1 MKNHDVFRVVNL
13 FLALA
18 FVLQLLTGC
27 ANKKP
32 LETTT
37 VSPKYKLDHIDTF
50 YPLSYAGKE
59 NPYND
64 DWKRSHLL
72 SMMEAD
78 AFGVF
83 PDKTVVFDIEK
94 AELTV
99 VKYSNKKA
107 TEIELTGFG
116 NKKIMEARI
125 SEDELLVLSLVGDKG
140 FKSSKY
146 FFSIFDLNGVKKY
159 ETDITSAFSDDV
171 PHLGLPSEGFYP
183 VYSSCSA
190 LLWDSSKNNF
200 AKERFTA
207 NDKTGFV
214 LRDVK
219 CFKDGQLGILLGQTG
234 ESEDTKSIVIL
245 SDFRFKHRKD
255 YAFDVHAERFCY
267 GDDVMAYGYQS
278 LIRAS
283 SSGCEV
289 ICKWDDMHMN
299 MPYSVFYEADLIR
312 VLSAFS
318 DLDYSYSGFIMPLN
332 NLFLFNVSKRDTKDI
347 NTVKLASLGMNQY
360 YNIEFLTD
368 VFNLTHDDIRIE
380 LKQFDVSDEIYSE
393 YTASIR
399 EAYLEMSNESYDIYF
414 FPYKPLINSSDLD
427 NYLMI
432 NEKLCDRFSKDN
444 VYTKMAYGEGDASYF
459 LHPFFSLA
467 GSYYCESGF
476 GGQTE
481 LSEVDTYYFRMLPN
495 VFAVTDDDQFEKL
508 FVDDPSYG
516 GKYIYDDELSLSD
529 YLDCSKGREVKLSG
543 IPGVSG
549 DAPMIKSCG
558 GFAFNKYIDLNIAA
572 EITDFLLS
580 DLVQSFTHE
589 EDTVFPVT
597 RENAAFQ
604 VSNWLFVDYSSIV
617 TVVNDGASV
626 DNPWANREN
635 TQEKLPYARKF
646 LECFDSVSVFF
657 EPDPV
662 IGMIFSEEYL
672 LYIEGTV
679 TRDSFRESY
688 TRRISLYLSEINN

>member
-1 MKNHDVFRVVNL
+1 MKKHDVFRVINL
-13 FLALA
+13 FLVMT
-18 FVLQLLTGC
+18 FIMPMMTGC
-27 ANKKP
+27 IKTKQ

-37 VSPKYKLDHIDTF
+37 ESLKYKLDHIDTF
-50 YPLSYAGKE
+50 YPLSYTGKK
-59 NPYND
+59 NSYND
-64 DWKRSHLL
+64 IWDRSHLINTL
-72 SMMEAD
+72 ETD
-78 AFGVF
+78 VFGIF
-83 PDKTVVFDIEK
+83 SDKTVVFDIEK

-99 VKYSNKKA
+99 VEYSGKKA
-107 TEIELTGFG
+107 KEITIAGFDDK
-116 NKKIMEARI
+116 NILEARF
-125 SEDELLVLSLVGDKG
+125 SEEELLVLSFVGDKG

-146 FFSIFDLNGVKKY
+146 FFSILDLEGNLIS
-159 ETDITSAFSDDV
+159 EMEITSAFSDDA
-171 PHLGLPSEGFYP
+171 PHLGLSLEGFYP
-183 VYSSCSA
+183 LYSSGSVI
-190 LLWDSSKNNF
+190 LWDCSKKAFVN
-200 AKERFTA
+200 EIFTTK
-207 NDKTGFV
+207 DKSGFV
-214 LRDVK
+214 VRDVK
-219 CFKDGQLGILLGQTG
+219 CFKDGKLGVLLGQTG
-234 ESEDTKSIVIL
+234 ESEESKSSVML
-245 SDFRFKHRKD
+245 SDYRFKNRKN
-255 YAFDVHAERFCY
+255 YEFDAHAERFSS
-267 GDDVMAYGYQS
+267 GEDVIVYGYYS
-278 LIRAS
+278 LLKLTE
-283 SSGCEV
+283 SGCEL
-289 ICKWDDMHMN
+289 ICNWEDLHMD
-299 MPYSVFYEADLIR
+299 MPYSVSYDNGLIR
-312 VLSAFS
+312 VLSSFT
-318 DLDYSYSGFIMPLN
+318 DFEYSNSGSIEPLN
-332 NLFLFNVSKRDTKDI
+332 NLYLCNVSKREPKDI
-347 NTVKLASLGMNQY
+347 ATVKLAALGMNQY

-368 VFNLTHDDIRIE
+368 LFNLTRDDVRIE
-380 LKQFDVSDEIYSE
+380 LKHFDIPEGPYNE
-393 YTASIR
+393 YTAATR
-399 EAYLEMSNESYDIYF
+399 KAYLELSNDRYDIYF
-414 FPYKPLINSSDLD
+414 FPYKPLINSNDLE
-427 NYLMI
+427 NYLKI
-432 NEKLCDRFSKDN
+432 NEKLCDRLSKDN

-459 LHPFFSLA
+459 LHPFFSLS

-597 RENAAFQ
+597 RKNAAFQ

-635 TQEKLPYARKF
+635 PQEKLPYARKF

-679 TRDSFRESY
+679 TRDAFRESY